1 MPTVSRITSKA
12 QVTVPRSVRD
22 RMGVGPG
29 DEIEW
34 ESVGSEYRVRKSS
47 KRGKSPIAKWIGY
60 AKELEG
66 VDIDAMVDDM
76 RGR

>member
-1 MPTVSRITSKA
+1 MAATSRITTKA

-22 RMGVGPG
+22 NMGVGPG

-34 ESVGSEYRVRKSS
+34 ERVGSEYRVRKLA
-47 KRGKSPIAKWIGY
+47 KRGKSPIEKWIGY

-66 VDIDAMVDDM
+66 VDIDAMVDEM

>member
-29 DEIEW
+29 DDIEW
-34 ESVGSEYRVRKSS
+34 EWEGSECRVRKSARRS
-47 KRGKSPIAKWIGY
+47 KSPIDKWIRY

-66 VDIDAMVDDM
+66 VDIDAMIDEM

>member
-1 MPTVSRITSKA
+1 MPTTSRITSKA
-12 QVTVPRSVRD
+12 QITVPRAVRD
-22 RMGVGPG
+22 SLGVGPG

-34 ESVGSEYRVRKSS
+34 ERAGSEYRVRKAS
-47 KRGKSPIAKWIGY
+47 KRKKSPIEKWIGY

-66 VDIDAMVDDM
+66 VDIDAMIDEM